1 MAVLNMGDKLTHKES
16 GDEAEYFLAVPTV
29 THGFMHILK
38 TAGGY
43 VMRLTGDL
51 EAEFKKKG
59 EVQTLAESG
68 SPLTAVDQS
77 VMNELADLKALI
89 RGMGVKVDNP
99 TGEQGTPLAPVTAAN
114 DEASSAATAPW
125 VPDAASHL
133 APTTPTPPTVPT
145 PADEETDEEAAAPDE
160 PETVEP
166 PANSIPF

>member
-77 VMNELADLKALI
+77 VMNELALI

-114 DEASSAATAPW
+114 DEASSAATAPI

-133 APTTPTPPTVPT
+133 APYTPTPPAPA

>member
-1 MAVLNMGDKLTHKES
+1 
-16 GDEAEYFLAVPTV
+16 
-29 THGFMHILK
+29 
-38 TAGGY
+38 
-43 VMRLTGDL
+43 LTGDL

-114 DEASSAATAPW
+114 DEASSAATAPI

-133 APTTPTPPTVPT
+133 APYTPTPPAPA